1 MCYYKTGADPVQV
14 YVQVHHHLPSADQS
28 PLPPAMPRATILLLV
43 LALVAPPLS
52 AADADALVGDGH
64 TPPPFHMC
72 GILPG
77 PYAANSTYEANL
89 RYLAATLPAKVM
101 NRSSSSSVDVLAG
114 ERPNLIAASASC
126 NSSSLPSSSSS
137 EYHDCGAC
145 VAEAFRCARRL
156 CPYSRHAVVH
166 LGGGACSV
174 RYYDVE
180 RTEHAEVLMVSS
192 GGITKEHTSFWWNFR
207 LHDWYKRLAF
217 QLSLQVIGV
226 ACVLFMFLREW
237 RDRKRGTA
245 KLLPVST
252 SVCKPTDR

>member
-1 MCYYKTGADPVQV
+1 MCYKTGADPVRLPV
-14 YVQVHHHLPSADQS
+14 HHHHLPSADQS

-43 LALVAPPLS
+43 LALVAPQLS
-52 AADADALVGDGH
+52 AADADALVDDGH

-77 PYAANSTYEANL
+77 PYAANSTYEAKL

-101 NRSSSSSVDVLAG
+101 NGSSSSSVDVLAG

-126 NSSSLPSSSSS
+126 NSSSSS

-192 GGITKEHTSFWWNFR
+192 GGITKE
-207 LHDWYKRLAF
+207 
-217 QLSLQVIGV
+217 
-226 ACVLFMFLREW
+226 RE
-237 RDRKRGTA
+237 
-245 KLLPVST
+245 
-252 SVCKPTDR
+252 